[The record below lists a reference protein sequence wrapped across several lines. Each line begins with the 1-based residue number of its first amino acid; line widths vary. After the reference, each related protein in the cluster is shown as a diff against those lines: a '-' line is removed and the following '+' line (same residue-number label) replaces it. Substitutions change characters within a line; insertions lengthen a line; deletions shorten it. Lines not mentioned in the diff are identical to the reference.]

1 MKEIILG
8 VDIGSSKVCSIIA
21 EIKGGTPHII
31 GMGIQPS
38 KGIKKGAVTNIE
50 LASRSIKESV
60 NDARRIAGTNISNAI
75 ISLSGIYT
83 KSVNSTGI
91 INNPHNDIGI
101 QEINRVMQT
110 ALYNANVPS
119 NYEVVHVLPYLFKVD
134 DREYIDDPFGMSG
147 NRLEVSVHIVSA
159 QKSGLEN
166 LKKTVRNAG
175 IEIDGIVLSAYA
187 SSIAV
192 LTSDEKELGVA
203 CIDIGANS
211 CDIMIHHGNSM
222 KYDDFLGV
230 GSGHITSD
238 ITIALGTPPQAA
250 ENIKI
255 DYATLNDL
263 TPEEL
268 EYTLEI
274 PSIGV
279 ETTRSVSLE
288 ILHNVVVSRVLET
301 LQIIEKSISKS
312 GLINNLGAG
321 VVLTGGMASMRGLRE
336 LTSSVFN
343 NLPIRVANPKEINGS
358 FDSLKDPAYAT
369 VVGLILYGMGQYTNY
384 ELDSNK
390 KLKHAQNR
398 TSNVSALTNLN
409 VKEEDFNDLSMIK
422 SENDTKEVKNNVTIK
437 LDKGKSKF
445 SEKCLRWFKE
455 LF

>member
-1 MKEIILG
+1 MKEVILG
-8 VDIGSSKVCSIIA
+8 IDIGSSKVCSIIA
-21 EIKGGTPHII
+21 EIKSGIPHII

-38 KGIKKGAVTNIE
+38 KGIKKGAITNIE

-60 NDARRIAGTNISNAI
+60 NDARRIAGNSISSAI

-110 ALYNANVPS
+110 ALYNANIPN

-175 IEIDGIVLSAYA
+175 IEIDSIVLSAYA

-192 LTSDEKELGVA
+192 LTNDEKELGVA
-203 CIDIGANS
+203 CIDMGANS
-211 CDIMIHHGNSM
+211 CDIMVHHGNSM
-222 KYDDFLGV
+222 RYDDFLGV

-288 ILHNVVVSRVLET
+288 ILHNVVISRVLET

-321 VVLTGGMASMRGLRE
+321 VVLTGGMASMKGLRE

-343 NLPIRVANPKEINGS
+343 NLPIRIANPKEINGS

-369 VVGLILYGMGQYTNY
+369 VVGLILYGMEQYTNY

-390 KLKHAQNR
+390 KLKHAQNK
-398 TSNVSALTNLN
+398 TNNTATLSNLN
-409 VKEEDFNDLSMIK
+409 IKEEDLSDLSSIK
-422 SENDTKEVKNNVTIK
+422 SENDTKESKNNVTIK
-437 LDKGKSKF
+437 LDKGKSKL
-445 SEKCLRWFKE
+445 SEKFFKFMKE

>member
-1 MKEIILG
+1 MKEVILG

-21 EIKGGTPHII
+21 EVKGGIPHII

-38 KGIKKGAVTNIE
+38 KGIKKGAITNIE

-110 ALYNANVPS
+110 ALYNANIPS

-187 SSIAV
+187 SSVAV
-192 LTSDEKELGVA
+192 LTNDEKELGVA
-203 CIDIGANS
+203 CIDMGANS

-321 VVLTGGMASMRGLRE
+321 VVLTGGMASMKGLRE
-336 LTSSVFN
+336 LASSVFN
-343 NLPIRVANPKEINGS
+343 SLPIRIANPKEINGS

-390 KLKHAQNR
+390 KLKHSQNK
-398 TSNVSALTNLN
+398 TNNTASLTNLHI
-409 VKEEDFNDLSMIK
+409 KDEDLNDLNIVK
-422 SENDTKEVKNNVTIK
+422 IDNDTKEAKNNVTIK

-445 SEKCLRWFKE
+445 GEKCIKWFKE